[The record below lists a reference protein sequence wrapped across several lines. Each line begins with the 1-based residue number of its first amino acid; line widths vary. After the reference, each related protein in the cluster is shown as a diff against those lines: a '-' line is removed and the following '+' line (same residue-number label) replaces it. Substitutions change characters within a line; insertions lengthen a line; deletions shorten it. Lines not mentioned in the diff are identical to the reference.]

1 MKKFKLD
8 SDIGSVLVGNEQVQF
23 ALPNIGGDGT
33 TTLLIYNS
41 TQEYDKVR
49 EERQDK
55 FVTCI
60 QGTFNVFNYDCSD
73 GNKEDV
79 VITLQGRYGVYNN
92 DYTVILVRWE

>member
-41 TQEYDKVR
+41 IDEYSTVQN
-49 EERQDK
+49 ERQDE

-60 QGTFNVFNYDCSD
+60 QGTFNVFKYDCSD
-73 GNKEDV
+73 GDNEDV
-79 VITLQGRYGVYNN
+79 VTTLQGRYGVYRN